1 MNMRTALII
10 IFGLF
15 ATATIAQPTATLQK
29 IGYADWE
36 YIFSQMPEF
45 KQIDNELKIYGEQ
58 LQAQMKTKYTDYEN
72 KLKVYQAG
80 AATMTDAVRGAKENE
95 LTQLQQEIQK
105 FQQDAQ
111 AAIQKKQTDLM
122 APVMTRIKSNI
133 ATVAK
138 ENQYAFIINGQVP
151 GGGDVL
157 LSSDEKY
164 DISLAVLKK
173 MGITPVAAVKPA
185 K

>member
-1 MNMRTALII
+1 MRKALIF

-15 ATATIAQPTATLQK
+15 ATAAFAQPAATLQK

-58 LQAQMKTKYTDYEN
+58 LQNQMKTKYTDYET
-72 KLKVYQAG
+72 KLKAYQAG
-80 AATMTDAVRGAKENE
+80 AATMTDAVRATRETE
-95 LTQLQQEIQK
+95 LTQLQQDIQK

-111 AAIQKKQTDLM
+111 ASIQKKQNDLM
-122 APVMTRIKSNI
+122 APVMTKIKTNI
-133 ATVAK
+133 ASVAK

-164 DISLAVLKK
+164 DISLQVLKK
-173 MGITPVAAVKPA
+173 MGITPVTAAKPVT